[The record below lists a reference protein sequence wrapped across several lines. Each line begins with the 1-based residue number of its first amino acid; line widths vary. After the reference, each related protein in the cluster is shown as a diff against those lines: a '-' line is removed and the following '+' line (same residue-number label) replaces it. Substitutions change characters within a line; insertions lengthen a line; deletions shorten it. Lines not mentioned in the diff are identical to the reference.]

1 MRTTRRSY
9 RGWWIAA
16 LTIGGLQSLALLQVV
31 QQQNSLVAQLK
42 SRPTSST
49 QLTSE
54 GGYPSNIGVHGTTHI
69 PLIDKPKKMLV
80 RRHSSGEHA
89 WNPTRAET
97 AAKKTAAKSMGVQ
110 KGHTQDS
117 EVIARA
123 LPIPSPSRRISSAPN

>member
-1 MRTTRRSY
+1 MNQALKPLGAAMAVVAGYVAY
-9 RGWWIAA
+9 R
-16 LTIGGLQSLALLQVV
+16 
-31 QQQNSLVAQLK
+31 
-42 SRPTSST
+42 ST
-49 QLTSE
+49 QTATAVAAAA
-54 GGYPSNIGVHGTTHI
+54 PA
-69 PLIDKPKKMLV
+69 DKPKKMLV

-123 LPIPSPSRRISSAPN
+123 LPIPSPSRRISNAPN